1 MSDRYG
7 TMVLTYS
14 DDLEC
19 NFDRLIGSLNKFK
32 WSSENLIWEKDC
44 YKKRTFVYAT
54 QESGWTSLIEHPSI
68 FPQLEEAVMKNED
81 GTYDVITNPTPDELE
96 AAWTTNTKEAP
107 LEHLTKLISQNLQ
120 NGYIEIVCV
129 GHNHQKLVYMGR
141 LKIHSDG
148 TSSRSHVTCGLDYD
162 YEYSDE
168 YKG

>member
-14 DDLEC
+14 NNLEC
-19 NFDRLIGSLNKFK
+19 NFDGLIGSLNQFK
-32 WSSENLIWEKDC
+32 WSNENLIWNKDC
-44 YKKRTFVYAT
+44 CKEKTYIYAAE
-54 QESGWTSLIEHPSI
+54 ESGWNGLIEHPSI

-81 GTYDVITNPTPDELE
+81 GTYDVIPNPTPGELE
-96 AAWTTNTKEAP
+96 EAWMTRAKEVP
-107 LEHLTKLISQNLQ
+107 LENLTKLISQNLH

-129 GHNHQKLVYMGR
+129 GHNHQKFVYMGR